1 MHSLGALRFRLAMLY
16 CNQRRLLRLPT
27 AVSAQWAEPE
37 TANPRFNENQVG
49 WNRDEDSPRQKMSYH
64 FLSGRFLL
72 IKKQKNMSNHQKLD
86 EIRHSL
92 AHLLAAA
99 VLKKFPD
106 AKLAIGPVIEN
117 GFYYDFLL
125 PRSLAPED
133 LKDFEKDMKKMIGG
147 KLPFSGKEVSVAEAK
162 EIFKDQPFKLE
173 LIEEFSGEDKTLTT
187 YKTGEV
193 FLDLC
198 RGGHVDNTSEINA
211 DAFKLDKIAG
221 AYWRGDEKKP
231 MLQRIYGLA
240 FETKEELDEYQKMM
254 EESKKRDHR
263 KLGKELGLFTI
274 IDEIGPGLPLFYPK
288 GAILRRTVENY
299 IAELQ
304 ESKGY
309 VPIWIPHITKGEL
322 YKISGHLDKYDAM
335 YPPMELKDEAN
346 YYLKPMNC
354 PHFMMLYKTIPHSYR
369 ELPVRYTCT
378 TTNYRYEKSGELS
391 GLTRVRS
398 LTQDDCHV
406 FTRPD
411 QIEGEV
417 NLMLDMI
424 EEVYKTFGFDNFW
437 VRISTHDPENK
448 EKYIG
453 DPEIWKNSEEAL
465 SNLIANRGWKHEVGV
480 GEAAFYGPKLDFI
493 FKDVLGRDWQLSTI
507 QLDMNLPGRFDLEY
521 TGEDGKKKQPVVIH
535 RAILGS
541 TERFLGILIEHFA
554 GAFPLWLAPVQAT
567 IIPVSEKFSDYAEKV
582 MNSLTAVGIRAEI
595 SAADETLGK
604 RVRQAEMQKIPYV
617 LVVGEKE
624 ESANEVNIRHYK
636 RGQEG
641 SIKIDALVQKLSGEI
656 KNKTI

>member
-1 MHSLGALRFRLAMLY
+1 MNNG
-16 CNQRRLLRLPT
+16 N
-27 AVSAQWAEPE
+27 
-37 TANPRFNENQVG
+37 
-49 WNRDEDSPRQKMSYH
+49 
-64 FLSGRFLL
+64 
-72 IKKQKNMSNHQKLD
+72 LD
-86 EIRHSL
+86 GIRHSL

-106 AKLAIGPVIEN
+106 AKLAIGPVIES

-125 PRSLAPED
+125 PRSLSPED
-133 LKDFEKDMKKMIGG
+133 LEDFEKDMKKMAGE
-147 KLPFSGKEVSVAEAK
+147 KLAFTGEEVSIDKAR

-173 LIEEFSGEDKTLTT
+173 LIDEFSKEGKTLTI
-187 YKTGEV
+187 YRTGDV

-198 RGGHVDNTSEINA
+198 RGGHVENTGEIPA
-211 DAFKLDKIAG
+211 EGFKLDKIAG
-221 AYWRGDEKKP
+221 AYWRGDEKNQ

-240 FETKEELDEYQKMM
+240 FSSKEDLNAYEKNL
-254 EESKKRDHR
+254 EEAKKRDHR
-263 KLGKELGLFTI
+263 KLGKELGLFMI
-274 IDEIGPGLPLFYPK
+274 SEEIGPGLPLFYPK
-288 GAILRRTVENY
+288 GAILRRLVENY

-304 ESKGY
+304 ESRGY

-335 YPPMELKDEAN
+335 YPPMDLKEEAK

-354 PHFMMLYKTIPHSYR
+354 PHFMMLYRSAPHSYR

-406 FTRPD
+406 FARPD

-424 EEVYKTFGFDNFW
+424 EEVYKTFGFNDFW

-453 DPEIWKNSEEAL
+453 DPEVWKNSEAAL
-465 SNLIANRGWKHEVGV
+465 SKLIEKRGWKSEVGV

-507 QLDMNLPGRFDLEY
+507 QLDMNLPARFDLEY

-541 TERFLGILIEHFA
+541 TERFLGILIEHYA
-554 GAFPLWLAPVQAT
+554 GAFPLWLAPVQAA
-567 IIPVSEKFSDYAEKV
+567 IIPVSEKFALYAEKV
-582 MNSLTAVGIRAEI
+582 MNTLTAKGIRAEI
-595 SAADETLGK
+595 YAADETLGK
-604 RVRQAEMQKIPYV
+604 RIREAEVQKVPYV

-624 ESANEVNIRHYK
+624 ESADEVNVRHFK

-641 SIKIDALVQKLSGEI
+641 TLSVEDLLEKLLEEISGKEI
-656 KNKTI
+656 